1 VKIDDSVENFDKAG
15 LIVVLASIAACT
27 ELMDDLRAVPVN
39 LRIGFEAQYLLY
51 SLLLRI
57 KW

>member
-1 VKIDDSVENFDKAG
+1 VKIDDSVENFDKAE

-27 ELMDDLRAVPVN
+27 EWMDDLRAVPVN